1 MMKSKSY
8 KMGAMMM
15 DMPKAKKKVKKA
27 AKKAMPKKMGK
38 KK

>member
-1 MMKSKSY
+1 MMKKTY

-15 DMPKAKKKVKKA
+15 DMPKAKKTVKKT